1 MDISLNGLYTPGGSE
16 DRSIAYLKIEYNG
29 NTYDWT
35 VYLPSDIGMQ
45 LSEYIEYIKTSIQS
59 DIDAKEA
66 IWASLDPK
74 TETIDDPFGGPPTV
88 RDIDKSE
95 IVHPDIPDYYAKR
108 RAEYPPLNEQL
119 GAIGKGVDSDEYK
132 DILRKIEEVKAKYP
146 KPLDTV
152 KPVPTATH
160 KVVWSSFTLS
170 WVYEEK
176 TQDDITAEKT
186 EYWSARKLNRI
197 QFEFMVEKL
206 GLNSVIDAAI
216 AALPTSTEA
225 ETNAKIMAQVLFKSG
240 QEFYR
245 LHPLFAQLA
254 PLVGLTDE
262 QLDQIWL
269 NARQL

>member
-1 MDISLNGLYTPGGSE
+1 MTGLYTPGGSE
-16 DRSIAYLKIEYNG
+16 DRNIAYLNIDYSG
-29 NTYDWT
+29 NLYDWAIYVPLDT
-35 VYLPSDIGMQ
+35 GME
-45 LSEYIEYIKTSIQS
+45 LSEYFEYSKTLIQS

-66 IWASLDPK
+66 QWAALDPK
-74 TETIDDPFGGPPTV
+74 TEAVVDPIGGESIL
-88 RDIDKSE
+88 REIDKSE
-95 IVHPDIPDYYAKR
+95 IVRPDIPDYYAKR
-108 RAEYPPLNEQL
+108 RAEYPPLSEQL
-119 GAIGKGVDSDEYK
+119 GAIGKGVDSEEYK
-132 DILRKIEEVKAKYP
+132 AILKKINEVKTKYP

-152 KPVPTATH
+152 KPAPTATH
-160 KVVWSSFTLS
+160 KVVWSSSALN

-176 TQDDITAEKT
+176 TQDDIIAEKT
-186 EYWSARKLNRI
+186 EYWTARKLNRI